1 MNSIYYIFLVLLTFF
16 FTSSSAHNEEQSIS
30 ATNLFKSL
38 INEAEFKRL
47 SIMMKKSKDEI
58 KKKNDKETRTMN
70 FFKNKF
76 RRNKKAERV
85 KVDGKCLESATT
97 IMRRWKDVA
106 ANFEK
111 QAIRFE
117 KKIHAS
123 IKKLQKKG
131 AFEPIAKKLIEI
143 GGGNKTG
150 LTCAGSSTSAG
161 AEQLTNITTTLMECE
176 NEINATFGFY
186 NLHKELNITTMIH
199 VGFCIWFTGSDF
211 LITDDSKNF

>member
-70 FFKNKF
+70 FLKNKF
-76 RRNKKAERV
+76 RRNKKAERE

-97 IMRRWKDVA
+97 IMRRWKDVG

-176 NEINATFGFY
+176 NEINATYGRISEMFGLKQRSYSFRC
-186 NLHKELNITTMIH
+186 LCLL
-199 VGFCIWFTGSDF
+199 D
-211 LITDDSKNF
+211 